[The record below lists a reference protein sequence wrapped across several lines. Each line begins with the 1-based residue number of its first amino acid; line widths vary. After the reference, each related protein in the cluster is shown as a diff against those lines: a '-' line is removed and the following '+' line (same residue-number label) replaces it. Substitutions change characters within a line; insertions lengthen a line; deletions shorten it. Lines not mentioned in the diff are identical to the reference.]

1 MKITPLLKQGTENRK
16 TAWTQ
21 ELIFKN
27 RKGEVISKL
36 PVHYDG
42 IPADKIEFSNDN
54 IYSNKIKASVD
65 GESYTFKNQ
74 SYEAEGVPLTVIARN
89 DEYTY
94 VCVEYTSTMGPETG
108 WNEEWSFKLLTGF
121 KNWLW
126 IEDDSE
132 GNLMIAAKSNDGAS
146 RSAYLMVFP
155 NLVYAEVENDFEN
168 KVFSKEGIVGEYSNY
183 IGALIEQDAFV
194 ATSGLSIMDSYTFRP
209 LYDGAGNAIQAEPYA
224 GEMTENELIEKYGT
238 SNVYT
243 VYSFTLGMSYT
254 QIFVLPNG
262 YTGSN
267 LQATTILN
275 GKNTAWSGISLEP
288 GQNSSGQMG
297 INIYGM
303 NSEAN
308 GDEMCITIKNGTE
321 PYAVL
326 LIETRYSD

>member
-1 MKITPLLKQGTENRK
+1 MK
-16 TAWTQ
+16 
-21 ELIFKN
+21 
-27 RKGEVISKL
+27 
-36 PVHYDG
+36 
-42 IPADKIEFSNDN
+42 
-54 IYSNKIKASVD
+54 
-65 GESYTFKNQ
+65 
-74 SYEAEGVPLTVIARN
+74 
-89 DEYTY
+89 
-94 VCVEYTSTMGPETG
+94 
-108 WNEEWSFKLLTGF
+108 
-121 KNWLW
+121 
-126 IEDDSE
+126 
-132 GNLMIAAKSNDGAS
+132 
-146 RSAYLMVFP
+146 
-155 NLVYAEVENDFEN
+155 
-168 KVFSKEGIVGEYSNY
+168 
-183 IGALIEQDAFV
+183 
-194 ATSGLSIMDSYTFRP
+194 
-209 LYDGAGNAIQAEPYA
+209 
-224 GEMTENELIEKYGT
+224 LIEKYGT

>member
-1 MKITPLLKQGTENRK
+1 MEETKR
-16 TAWTQ
+16 
-21 ELIFKN
+21 
-27 RKGEVISKL
+27 
-36 PVHYDG
+36 
-42 IPADKIEFSNDN
+42 DN
-54 IYSNKIKASVD
+54 
-65 GESYTFKNQ
+65 
-74 SYEAEGVPLTVIARN
+74 L
-89 DEYTY
+89 
-94 VCVEYTSTMGPETG
+94 
-108 WNEEWSFKLLTGF
+108 
-121 KNWLW
+121 
-126 IEDDSE
+126 
-132 GNLMIAAKSNDGAS
+132 
-146 RSAYLMVFP
+146 
-155 NLVYAEVENDFEN
+155 
-168 KVFSKEGIVGEYSNY
+168 
-183 IGALIEQDAFV
+183 AL
-194 ATSGLSIMDSYTFRP
+194 
-209 LYDGAGNAIQAEPYA
+209 
-224 GEMTENELIEKYGT
+224 NELIEKYGT

-275 GKNTAWSGISLEP
+275 GKNTAWSGIILEP

>member
-1 MKITPLLKQGTENRK
+1 
-16 TAWTQ
+16 
-21 ELIFKN
+21 
-27 RKGEVISKL
+27 
-36 PVHYDG
+36 
-42 IPADKIEFSNDN
+42 
-54 IYSNKIKASVD
+54 
-65 GESYTFKNQ
+65 
-74 SYEAEGVPLTVIARN
+74 
-89 DEYTY
+89 
-94 VCVEYTSTMGPETG
+94 
-108 WNEEWSFKLLTGF
+108 
-121 KNWLW
+121 
-126 IEDDSE
+126 
-132 GNLMIAAKSNDGAS
+132 
-146 RSAYLMVFP
+146 
-155 NLVYAEVENDFEN
+155 
-168 KVFSKEGIVGEYSNY
+168 
-183 IGALIEQDAFV
+183 
-194 ATSGLSIMDSYTFRP
+194 
-209 LYDGAGNAIQAEPYA
+209 
-224 GEMTENELIEKYGT
+224 MTDNELIEKYGP

>member
-1 MKITPLLKQGTENRK
+1 M
-16 TAWTQ
+16 
-21 ELIFKN
+21 
-27 RKGEVISKL
+27 
-36 PVHYDG
+36 D
-42 IPADKIEFSNDN
+42 
-54 IYSNKIKASVD
+54 
-65 GESYTFKNQ
+65 
-74 SYEAEGVPLTVIARN
+74 EAEGVPLTVIARN

>member
-1 MKITPLLKQGTENRK
+1 
-16 TAWTQ
+16 
-21 ELIFKN
+21 
-27 RKGEVISKL
+27 
-36 PVHYDG
+36 
-42 IPADKIEFSNDN
+42 
-54 IYSNKIKASVD
+54 
-65 GESYTFKNQ
+65 
-74 SYEAEGVPLTVIARN
+74 
-89 DEYTY
+89 
-94 VCVEYTSTMGPETG
+94 
-108 WNEEWSFKLLTGF
+108 
-121 KNWLW
+121 LW